1 MSNPI
6 PVTNPKQGYLSLK
19 SDILAAVERVLDSG
33 WYILGQEV
41 SNFEAEFA
49 AYCGAS
55 QCIGVANGTDAIV
68 LALKS
73 LGVGAGDAVFTVSHT
88 AVATVAAIELTG
100 ATPVLVDVDAGTYT
114 LDPQKLKDSI
124 VAVTAEGKLTPK
136 AVVGVHLYGHPF
148 DIPAIS
154 SICREHG
161 LFLVE
166 DCAQA
171 HGATFEGRHVGTFGD
186 AGTFSFYPTKNLP
199 AFGDGGGVIFRDAR
213 AAETCRALREYGWRE
228 RYLSDLAGQN
238 SRLDEL
244 QAAILRVRLQ
254 HLDEEIATRRAAAEI
269 YGEGLKDMVTVPTLR
284 PGVAHAYH
292 LYVIQ
297 SDKRDALKNA
307 LGGAGVGTGI
317 HYPVPVHLQKAYEGR
332 VPLGAGGTD
341 ATEGLTD
348 RILSL
353 PMHGFL
359 SREDA
364 TSVVEAVRQW
374 HEKPQDG

>member
-1 MSNPI
+1 MSNQI

-19 SDILAAVERVLDSG
+19 SEILNAVERVLDSG

-41 SNFEAEFA
+41 SAFEAEFA

-73 LGVGAGDAVFTVSHT
+73 LGVGPGDAVFTVSHT

-100 ATPVLVDVDAGTYT
+100 ATPTLVDVDAKTCT
-114 LDPQKLKDSI
+114 LDPQKLRDSVAA
-124 VAVTAEGKLTPK
+124 VAVEGKLTPK

-154 SICREHG
+154 SICRENG
-161 LFLVE
+161 LFLIE

-199 AFGDGGGVIFRDAR
+199 AFGDGGGVVFRDAG

-228 RYLSDLAGQN
+228 RYLSGLAGQN

-254 HLDEEIATRRAAAEI
+254 RLDEEIATRRAAAAI
-269 YGEGLKDMVTVPTLR
+269 YDSGLADIVTIPEQHA
-284 PGVAHAYH
+284 GVAHAYH
-292 LYVIQ
+292 LYVVQ
-297 SDKRDALKNA
+297 CEQRDALKDA
-307 LGGAGVGTGI
+307 LAACGVGTGI
-317 HYPVPVHLQKAYEGR
+317 HYPLPVHHQKAYQGR
-332 VPLGAGGTD
+332 VPLGAGGLSV
-341 ATEGLTD
+341 TESLA
-348 RILSL
+348 RSILSL

-359 SREDA
+359 SAHDA
-364 TSVVEAVRQW
+364 TAVVAAVRQW
-374 HEKPQDG
+374 HSTV